1 MQRARVEA
9 RGRNGVRAS
18 TATSRGGKP
27 TAGEI
32 RNISVPRWVV
42 LREISST
49 RKQSKPA
56 PGRQYARRKRNLRA
70 AGRDRSLADR
80 FSRSGA
86 RRKSDVASRGG
97 ISGSTRD
104 LTPRRAVARR
114 CAPVARGSTRA
125 SHRSARGR
133 RRGRPR
139 GRSEPVRASRSRQLA
154 SSDRLRAYWR
164 ESPARTSRTRRERHP
179 TRFVSILRSR
189 TARAFAR
196 ARLPRLVG
204 ASTGRA
210 IGRTSIARDGYRLL
224 SRFPPSFLSAR
235 VRARARP

>member
-70 AGRDRSLADR
+70 AVGTDHWPIVFPFRGEAEKRRGLARWNFRFNARFDPAPRGR
-80 FSRSGA
+80 
-86 RRKSDVASRGG
+86 
-97 ISGSTRD
+97 
-104 LTPRRAVARR
+104 
-114 CAPVARGSTRA
+114 APVRAGRARSTRA

-235 VRARARP
+235 VRARARL